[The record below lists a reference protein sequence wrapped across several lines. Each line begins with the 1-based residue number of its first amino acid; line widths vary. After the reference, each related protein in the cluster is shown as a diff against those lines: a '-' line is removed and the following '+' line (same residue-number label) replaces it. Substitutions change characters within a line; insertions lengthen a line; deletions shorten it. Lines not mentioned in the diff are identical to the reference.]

1 MIKPNW
7 AQAWAGMKSFGIFI
21 GVVVTLLG
29 LFKGIVEVNSLLK
42 TTEQRRVTLRYLNTL
57 TLQAIES
64 ADYSLAQKYVERAA
78 TIDPSSYQVAS
89 SRAVIDSLSAY
100 QDQLKS
106 NLTPSRYLVY
116 KLQSLGLSASESE
129 FCTAMAERQAAIEST
144 ERHLTDVAS
153 HAADTRLRALAHYEY
168 AASVIAPRL
177 KNQLKREELNA
188 MLKKLQDAQREIDK
202 APTSVPTLIPFFT
215 TATDPLDRELAK
227 AMKEEIQ
234 DYIKKINDL
243 QAAYTASPE
252 KRVEALEKL
261 AQNEPVNS
269 PVQVA
274 AQSQSN
280 KISLDADEQTATTG
294 KDGAL
299 HEAINL
305 KRAGRYEDA
314 AKKLLEVIAG
324 SPKDAASQYRAHF
337 SLALIYEYQKH
348 NVEEAEK
355 EYLEAEKYHDA
366 AAKGNPSLPN
376 TIGYFYYKRALDART
391 QSERT
396 IALNNAK
403 RYLERAKGLGS
414 AKSANTL
421 DAVNDMIASD
431 ASTQRPAQAG

>member
-1 MIKPNW
+1 
-7 AQAWAGMKSFGIFI
+7 MKSFGIFI
-21 GVVVTLLG
+21 GGVVTLLG
-29 LFKGIVEVNSLLK
+29 LLKGIVEVNNLFK
-42 TTEQRRVTLRYLNTL
+42 TTEQRRITLRYLNTL

-64 ADYSLAQKYVERAA
+64 ADYPLAQKYVERAA

-89 SRAVIDSLSAY
+89 SRAVIDSLTAY

-129 FCTAMAERQAAIEST
+129 FCMAMAERQAAIEST
-144 ERHLTDVAS
+144 ERLLTDVAS
-153 HAADTRLRALAHYEY
+153 NAADTRLRALAQYEY
-168 AASVIAPRL
+168 AVSVIAPRL
-177 KNQLKREELNA
+177 KNQLKRDELDA
-188 MLKKLQDAQREIDK
+188 MLKKLQDAQKEIDK
-202 APTSVPTLIPFFT
+202 APTSVASMIPFLT

-234 DYIKKINDL
+234 DYIKKITGL
-243 QAAYTASPE
+243 QTACAASPE

-280 KISLDADEQTATTG
+280 KISLDADEQKATTG
-294 KDGAL
+294 KDDAL
-299 HEAINL
+299 REAINL
-305 KRAGRYEDA
+305 KRAGKYEDA
-314 AKKLLEVIAG
+314 AKKLADVIAA
-324 SPKDAASQYRAHF
+324 SPKDTASQYRAHF

-348 NVEEAEK
+348 NAEGAEK

-396 IALNNAK
+396 IALTNAK
-403 RYLERAKGLGS
+403 RYLEKARELGS
-414 AKSANTL
+414 AKSGNTL
-421 DAVNDMIASD
+421 DTVNDMIASD
-431 ASTQRPAQAG
+431 ASKARPAPAG